1 MQVYTCICYTEQ
13 FEKVK
18 NELPMESSVLNNE
31 VDGLNNDFR
40 NLKQVAI
47 AKLMANTSH
56 FFAFVVYAATQC
68 WKIMLA
74 KNAFFPRSTGSQC
87 LS

>member
-1 MQVYTCICYTEQ
+1 MCYTEQ

-31 VDGLNNDFR
+31 VDGLNNDLR

-56 FFAFVVYAATQC
+56 FFTVVVYAATQC
-68 WKIMLA
+68 W
-74 KNAFFPRSTGSQC
+74 
-87 LS
+87 